1 VTFSAGTLPDRT
13 TQTPA
18 ATGFG
23 RALVL
28 GLIFAGALAGGCAL
42 IHAAMPFPKV
52 LGIYQK
58 WLYFQR
64 NKDKI
69 DVLFLGS
76 SRVYHQVVPKQFDAQ
91 VKAATGKEVRSFN
104 AAYDA
109 MWPPESLY
117 NLRQLLAMKPGK
129 LRYVVLECLDI
140 FADLPEEARST
151 RRTAYWHDWRHTNMA
166 WAGVRDMKGDP
177 LYKWELLN
185 AHGNILFRNWTNQG
199 RGSEWLAYEFGVER
213 RKKAS
218 RWDPPEGWR
227 DREGYEPEPDEPIT
241 PKEWDRLKFGAD
253 TRAKSFPPSEIK
265 PSLRQAY
272 TEIIAEI
279 RKAGAEPI
287 ILGTPTVLPTENFT
301 QLTDGVEIW
310 SYHDPAA
317 YPALFAQENRH
328 DYTHLN
334 DAGAKVFTDLLA
346 RRFAEHLG
354 KKPQP

>member
-13 TQTPA
+13 TTTVT
-18 ATGFG
+18 TGFG

-28 GLIFAGALAGGCAL
+28 GVIFAAALVGGCAL

-64 NKDKI
+64 NKEHI

-76 SRVYHQVVPKQFDAQ
+76 SRVYHQVIPKQFDAQ
-91 VKAATGKEVRSFN
+91 VKAATGREIRSFN

-117 NLRQLLAMKPGK
+117 NLRQLLAMRPGK
-129 LRYVVLECLDI
+129 LRWVVLECLDI
-140 FADLPEEARST
+140 FADLPEEARAT
-151 RRTAYWHDWRHTNMA
+151 RRTAYWHDFRHTAMA
-166 WAGVRDMKGDP
+166 WDGVRDMKGVEP
-177 LYKWELLN
+177 LDKWNLRD
-185 AHGNILFRNWTNQG
+185 AHLSILIRNWTNQG
-199 RGSEWLAYEFGVER
+199 RGAEWLSYEFGVER
-213 RKKAS
+213 RKKAT

-227 DREGYEPEPDEPIT
+227 DREGYEPERDEPIA
-241 PKEWDRLKFGAD
+241 PKEWERLKVGAEA
-253 TRAKSFPPSEIK
+253 RAKAFPPSEIK
-265 PSLRQAY
+265 PSLRRAY
-272 TEIIAEI
+272 EEIIAEI

-301 QLTDGVEIW
+301 RLQEGVEIW
-310 SYHDPAA
+310 SYHDPNLF
-317 YPALFAQENRH
+317 PALYEKENRH

-334 DAGAKVFTDLLA
+334 DAGAKIFTDLLA
-346 RRFAEHLG
+346 RRFAEYLG
-354 KKPQP
+354 KKQP